1 MKYDIRDLNFKYG
14 ISKMTSPFFTKLKV
28 GITTLFAIIILFG
41 GVLWV
46 KNYNPAKRKLFLTV
60 EFVDGKGITGGD
72 IIQMSGIKVGEV
84 TRVSLS
90 ENNTALVKF
99 YMNYTKLSPDCI
111 FTIKDVGLMGDKA
124 LVIIP
129 GTESG
134 EIDRDVI
141 QKGSESTDLG
151 DLIAN
156 ADKILQKLDSIS
168 GKIDNNIDI
177 AKLSNDFG
185 ETLDKF
191 NEAIAAYKDLA
202 NETKNPLNRSLKN
215 LEASSTGLKNFIEKN
230 DNKLEQTIESLQNTS
245 EKISLFI
252 DEIQNLST
260 VVDTLAVYM
269 KSDGTFSR
277 LIRYDDL
284 YEELRHTN
292 ANIDSFITDF
302 KRNPGKYTKDM
313 KFKLRLF

>member
-1 MKYDIRDLNFKYG
+1 
-14 ISKMTSPFFTKLKV
+14 MTSPFFTKLKV
-28 GITTLFAIIILFG
+28 GITTLIAIIILFG
-41 GVLWV
+41 GILWV
-46 KNYNPAKRKLFLTV
+46 KNYNPAKRKLILTV
-60 EFVDGKGITGGD
+60 EFVDGRGITGGD
-72 IIQMSGIKVGEV
+72 VVQMSGINVGEI

-99 YMNYTKLSPDCI
+99 YMNYTILNPDCI

-124 LVIIP
+124 LVIMP

-134 EIDRDVI
+134 ELDPDVI
-141 QKGSESTDLG
+141 QKGRGGSDLG
-151 DLIAN
+151 NLIAN

-177 AKLSNDFG
+177 AKLSSDFG

-230 DNKLEQTIESLQNTS
+230 DNKLEQTIESLQKTS

-260 VVDTLAVYM
+260 VVDTLAIFM
-269 KSDGTFSR
+269 ESDGTFSR

-284 YEELRHTN
+284 YEELRQTN

-302 KRNPGKYTKDM
+302 KQNPGKYTKDM